1 MGERTSY
8 TPGTFSYAELATSD
22 VAAAEDFYGRVFG
35 WTFQE
40 IPMGDDMPPY
50 HPVFL
55 GELQVGA
62 LFASDQP
69 PHWNSYVT
77 VGSADAAAARAAEL
91 GATVVAEAFDVMALG
106 RMAVIADPSGGVLS
120 LWEAK
125 EHIGSQVVNRPGAL
139 AWNDL
144 VTPDPEAA
152 ERFYGA
158 LFGWTFLEMPD
169 SGGYRVIRNGE
180 RSNGGIFPDPETPR
194 TAWLPYFGHADLDGL
209 LGGIEGLGGRL
220 VTGPI
225 PVPSGRFALLAD
237 PQGALFGVLAGDYD
251 D

>member
-22 VAAAEDFYGRVFG
+22 APAAQEFYGRVFG

-50 HPVFL
+50 HPFYL
-55 GELQVGA
+55 GERQAGA

-77 VGSADAAAARAAEL
+77 VESADAAAARAAEL
-91 GATVVAEAFDVMALG
+91 GATVVMAAFDVMALG
-106 RMAVIADPSGGVLS
+106 RMAVIADPSGGLLS

-125 EHIGSQVVNRPGAL
+125 EHIGSEVVNAPGAL

-152 ERFYGA
+152 ERFYGR
-158 LFGWTFLEMPD
+158 LFGWTFIEMPD

-180 RSNGGIFPDPETPR
+180 RSNGGIFPDADAPQPG
-194 TAWLPYFGHADLDGL
+194 WIPYFGHADLDGL
-209 LGGIEGLGGRL
+209 LGQLEGLGGRL
-220 VTGPI
+220 ITGPVA
-225 PVPSGRFALLAD
+225 VPSGRFALLAD
-237 PQGALFGVLAGDYD
+237 PQGAPFGVLAGDYD